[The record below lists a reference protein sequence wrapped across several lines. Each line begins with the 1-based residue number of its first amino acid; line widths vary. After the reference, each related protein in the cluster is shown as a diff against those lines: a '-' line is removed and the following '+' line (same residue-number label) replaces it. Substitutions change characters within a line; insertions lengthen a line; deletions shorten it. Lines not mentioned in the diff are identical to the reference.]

1 MRRLRHQLCQ
11 TAHVMNLDRRDVV
24 CAIVIFRSSL
34 LYVHVVRLDLDQS
47 REVKN
52 LNPVSLIIS
61 NSFLLVDN
69 QKPNK

>member
-1 MRRLRHQLCQ
+1 MARV
-11 TAHVMNLDRRDVV
+11 TNLDRRDVV
-24 CAIVIFRSSL
+24 YAIVIFRSSL